1 MGLVA
6 AVLVGAQL
14 LAVVAKVPLA
24 VQRVAWVVAMVSS
37 VDLVA

>member
-1 MGLVA
+1 MA
-6 AVLVGAQL
+6 AVFVGAQL

-24 VQRVAWVVAMVSS
+24 VQRVARFVAMVST